1 MANSAL
7 EVLLIEDDPRD
18 AELIRQ
24 HFKTAD
30 SQMSLFVEKNL
41 NGGISRLEEHPSAAV
56 LVDLTLPDGRGISAV
71 ARLHEKFPAIPIV
84 ALNVLENE
92 ILAIE
97 VMREGAQDYLVK
109 ESLTPEVLKRTILFS
124 IERKNV
130 ERELARLASFA
141 WQNPNTILECDFSGK
156 LIYLN
161 PAGQILFPEIQD
173 AFSAHPFLEGMEE
186 VLEDLRRGGKTFLT
200 REILMD
206 PKYYEQH
213 LSFVPERQV
222 IRSYIADITERKS
235 AEAALRER
243 TAEVERMN
251 RAMVGRELKM
261 AELKREIIS
270 LKKGIGRAA

>member
-1 MANSAL
+1 MPNPDL

-24 HFKTAD
+24 HFRTAD
-30 SQMSLFVEKNL
+30 LKMSLTVEKSL
-41 NGGISRLEEHPSAAV
+41 SGGVSRLEESPQAAV
-56 LVDLTLPDGRGISAV
+56 LVDLTLPDGRGISAIT
-71 ARLHEKFPAIPIV
+71 RLHEKFPAIPIV

-92 ILAIE
+92 MLSIE
-97 VMREGAQDYLVK
+97 VIREGAQDYLVK
-109 ESLTPEVLKRTILFS
+109 EGLTPEALKRAILFS

-156 LIYLN
+156 LTYLN
-161 PAGQILFPEIQD
+161 PAGQILFPEIQK
-173 AFSAHPFLEGMEE
+173 AASEHPFLEGMEQ
-186 VLEDLRRGGKTFLT
+186 VLEELRRSSKASLT
-200 REILMD
+200 REIIMG
-206 PKYYEQH
+206 PKCYEQH

-222 IRSYIADITERKS
+222 IRSYIADITERKL
-235 AEAALRER
+235 AEEALRER

-261 AELKREIIS
+261 AELKREIFE
-270 LKKGIGRAA
+270 LKKGMGRAA

>member
-1 MANSAL
+1 MPNPEL

-24 HFKTAD
+24 HFRTAD
-30 SQMSLFVEKNL
+30 LQMSLTVEKNL
-41 NGGISRLEEHPSAAV
+41 GGGVARLEERPPAAV

-92 ILAIE
+92 MLSIE

-109 ESLTPEVLKRTILFS
+109 EGLTPQVLKRTILFS

-141 WQNPNTILECDFSGK
+141 WQNPNAILECDFSGN

-161 PAGQILFPEIQD
+161 PAGQILFPEIQK
-173 AFSAHPFLEGMEE
+173 AASAHPFLEHMQA
-186 VLEDLRRGGKTFLT
+186 VLEELRRSSKASLT
-200 REILMD
+200 REILLG
-206 PKYYEQH
+206 PKCYEQH

-222 IRSYIADITERKS
+222 IRSYIADITERKL
-235 AEAALRER
+235 AEEALRER

-261 AELKREIIS
+261 AELKREIFE
-270 LKKGIGRAA
+270 LKKGMGRAA